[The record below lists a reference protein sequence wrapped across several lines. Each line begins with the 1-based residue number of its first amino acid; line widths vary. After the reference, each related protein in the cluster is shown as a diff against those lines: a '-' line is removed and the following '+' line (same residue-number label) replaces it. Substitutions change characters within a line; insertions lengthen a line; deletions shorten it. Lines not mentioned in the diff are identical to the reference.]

1 MLICTETMESARS
14 KDASCVFIHAS
25 GENVAVRARRF
36 EICHIWLT
44 FHLIT
49 FSEMCTTTLS
59 PPSSLPF
66 PASGSQSKV
75 VHMDNTNSSAMGMI
89 SGLHLSH
96 TQTAAF
102 VVGLFQEG
110 HGHVHS

>member
-1 MLICTETMESARS
+1 MRPVCLSMP
-14 KDASCVFIHAS
+14 
-25 GENVAVRARRF
+25 VAKMWPYEHVGSRYVIF
-36 EICHIWLT
+36 GLT

-49 FSEMCTTTLS
+49 FSEMCTITLS

-75 VHMDNTNSSAMGMI
+75 VHMDNKTSSAMDVI
-89 SGLHLSH
+89 SGLNLSH
-96 TQTAAF
+96 AQTAAL